1 MLGKVAARIERE
13 RMLPPSG
20 TVGVAVSGGADSVAL
35 LRALRALHE
44 SRRFAILHVNHGWR
58 GAESDEDE
66 RFVRRVAEELD
77 CQFLVRRISTDQA
90 GTESTRNQ
98 EQRGRQWRYEFFR
111 AAIADGTCCVV
122 ATGHTQSDQAETV
135 LFRLLRGATGSGLSG
150 IWPVREARIVRPLLD
165 VTRAEV
171 LEYLNRGGIAWRED
185 STNQDRTF
193 ARSRLRHDLLPALRN
208 EWNPNIA
215 AILANVADWAVE
227 EERFWQQRTAELV
240 KLHVR
245 EEGGGLTLDTAVACV
260 LSPAEQRRLVAF
272 MLRHPAVGAR
282 AVGFGHIE
290 AIRGLLLAPTGS
302 GGVDVPGARAE
313 RSCGSILIRGREI
326 PAAQQFDC
334 TLPVPGCVAL
344 PTDRNAYV
352 RARLL
357 SPAEEVAYN
366 KTRCALLDWDLVS
379 RPLRLRNWRP
389 GDRYCPVG
397 KSSAKKITDLF
408 QRGRVPAWRRT
419 AWPVVTCSDPT
430 GTDRILW
437 ARSFGPAR
445 DVVARPGA
453 CRLLAVDEFRESSA
467 V

>member
-13 RMLPPSG
+13 QMLPPSG
-20 TVGVAVSGGADSVAL
+20 IIGVAVSGGADSVAL
-35 LRALRALHE
+35 LSALRALHE

-58 GAESDEDE
+58 GAEADEDE
-66 RFVRRVAEELD
+66 RFVRRLAEEFD
-77 CQFLVRRISTDQA
+77 CQFLVRRFSTDHA
-90 GTESTRNQ
+90 GTDSARNR
-98 EQRGRQWRYEFFR
+98 EECGRQWRYEFFR
-111 AAIADGTCCVV
+111 EAIADGNCCVV

-135 LFRLLRGATGSGLSG
+135 LFRLLRGAAGCGLSG
-150 IWPVREARIVRPLLD
+150 IWPVREAQIVRPLLD

-171 LEYLNRGGIAWRED
+171 LEYLNRGDITWRED
-185 STNQDRTF
+185 ATNEDRTF
-193 ARSRLRHDLLPALRN
+193 ARSRLRHDLLPALRD
-208 EWNPNIA
+208 EWNPNIT

-227 EERFWQQRTAELV
+227 EERYWQQRTAELV
-240 KLHVR
+240 KHRVQ
-245 EEGGGLTLDTAVACV
+245 EESGGLSLETDIACV
-260 LSPAEQRRLVAF
+260 LSPAEQRRLLAC
-272 MLRHPAVGAR
+272 MLHHPAVGAR

-290 AIRGLLLAPTGS
+290 AVRELLLAPTGS

-313 RSCGSILIRGREI
+313 RSCGSILIRGRGI
-326 PAAQQFDC
+326 PVSREFDC
-334 TLPVPGCVAL
+334 TLPVPGCVSL
-344 PTDRNAYV
+344 PTDQNAYV
-352 RARLL
+352 RTRLL
-357 SPAEEVAYN
+357 SHAKEVAYN
-366 KTRCALLDWDLVS
+366 KIRCALLDWDLVS

-453 CRLLAVDEFRESSA
+453 SRLLVVDEFRESSA